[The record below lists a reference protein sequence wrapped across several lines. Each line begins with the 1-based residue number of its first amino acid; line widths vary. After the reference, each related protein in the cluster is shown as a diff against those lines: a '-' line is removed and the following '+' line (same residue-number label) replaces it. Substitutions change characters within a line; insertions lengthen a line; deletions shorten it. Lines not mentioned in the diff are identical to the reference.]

1 MTGAS
6 LQPSPEPPA
15 PLERGGALA
24 GPARRTVVAAA
35 GAAGLAVA
43 LAACGGSG
51 DDAPD
56 SAAETGTAG
65 GSPDDGGS
73 GDGGSGG
80 DGSAAAGA
88 ALASTADIPEGG
100 GKVFA
105 DRKVVVTQ
113 PTAGEFKAF
122 SATCTHQGCA
132 VRSIADGLI
141 NCPCHNSNFSI
152 ADGSVKSGP
161 ANRPLP
167 SVEITVSGDSI
178 SLA

>member
-1 MTGAS
+1 MTSAS
-6 LQPSPEPPA
+6 LTSA
-15 PLERGGALA
+15 S

-43 LAACGGSG
+43 LTACGGSD
-51 DDAPD
+51 DDASGSSAD
-56 SAAETGTAG
+56 SGSTGA
-65 GSPDDGGS
+65 SSDG
-73 GDGGSGG
+73 GG
-80 DGSAAAGA
+80 DGTSGGSSGGGENAGA
-88 ALASTADIPEGG
+88 GADPLASTADIPEGG

-132 VRSIADGLI
+132 VKSIADGVI

-152 ADGSVKSGP
+152 TDGSVQSGP
-161 ANRPLP
+161 ATKPLP
-167 SVEITVSGDSI
+167 AVEITVSGDSI
-178 SLA
+178 TLA

>member
-1 MTGAS
+1 MTAS
-6 LQPSPEPPA
+6 LNSVS
-15 PLERGGALA
+15 

-43 LAACGGSG
+43 LTACGGS
-51 DDAPD
+51 DDD
-56 SAAETGTAG
+56 SSDSSADSGSTG
-65 GSPDDGGS
+65 GSSD
-73 GDGGSGG
+73 SGG
-80 DGSAAAGA
+80 DAGGGGN

-132 VRSIADGLI
+132 VKSIADGVI

-152 ADGSVKSGP
+152 TDGSVKSGP
-161 ANRPLP
+161 ATKPLP
-167 SVEITVSGDSI
+167 AVEITVSGDSI
-178 SLA
+178 TLA

>member
-1 MTGAS
+1 MTSAS
-6 LQPSPEPPA
+6 FQPSPEPSA
-15 PLERGGALA
+15 SLARGGAPTA

-43 LAACGGSG
+43 LTACGGSD
-51 DDAPD
+51 DDASSSSVD
-56 SAAETGTAG
+56 SGSAG
-65 GSPDDGGS
+65 GSADDGGAS
-73 GDGGSGG
+73 GGGSGR
-80 DGSAAAGA
+80 DDAGA

-132 VRSIADGLI
+132 VKSIADGVI

-152 ADGSVKSGP
+152 TDGSVKSGP
-161 ANRPLP
+161 ATKPLP

-178 SLA
+178 TLA